1 MRGLRPVLLLALG
14 AVPVAPA
21 VAQTPPP
28 APPVQTE
35 IALDLQKVGSV
46 DRAVTFAGKA
56 FRVTGTVTPFVAGQ
70 QVRLRAYRGTQ
81 LISAKTRQIVPSAS
95 GEVGLFRAE
104 FTSSAPGNVRVGV
117 THAPT
122 AEMSYARARTDKVA
136 VIGTSSG
143 PGRSGFTVK
152 VMQGLLRDVGYVP
165 GRYGVYDDRT
175 ARAVLAFRKVSGL
188 ARVKTA
194 SRTALRRMLDGGGV
208 FRVRF
213 PEKGRHVEADL
224 GAQVLALIDG
234 DEVERIY
241 PISSGKPSTPTVLGS
256 WRVYYRIR
264 GLSSKGLVHPSFFT
278 GGYAIHGWRSVP
290 TYPASHG
297 CLRVPIP
304 DALSI
309 FRWIRM
315 GTWVSTYYRDGKKRS
330 PKRIS
335 NPGP

>member
-1 MRGLRPVLLLALG
+1 MRRLLPVLALALLA
-14 AVPVAPA
+14 APA
-21 VAQTPPP
+21 HAQT
-28 APPVQTE
+28 APVKAD
-35 IALDLQKVGSV
+35 IDLDVQKVGTV
-46 DRAVTFAGKA
+46 ERAVTFTGKTW
-56 FRVTGTVTPFVAGQ
+56 RVSGTVTPFVAGQ
-70 QVRLRAYRGTQ
+70 QVRIRVYRGKQ
-81 LISAKTRQIVPSAS
+81 IVSAKTKRIVAS
-95 GEVGLFRAE
+95 TSGTVGLFRAE
-104 FTSSAPGNVRVGV
+104 FRSEVPGKLRVGV
-117 THAPT
+117 THVPT
-122 AEMSYARARTDKVA
+122 PEMAYAHASTEPVHVIRTA
-136 VIGTSSG
+136 LN
-143 PGRSGFTVK
+143 PGDTGYSVK
-152 VMQGLLRDVGYVP
+152 VMQLLLKDIGYVP

-175 ARAVLAFRKVSGL
+175 ARAVLAFRKISGL
-188 ARVKTA
+188 TRITTA
-194 SRTALRRMLDGGGV
+194 PRIVLRRMYNGGGV

-256 WRVYYRIR
+256 WRVYYRIL

-278 GGYAIHGWRSVP
+278 GGYAIHGWPEVP

-309 FRWIRM
+309 YRWIRM
-315 GTWVSTYYRDGKKRS
+315 GTWVSTYYRDGKTRTA
-330 PKRIS
+330 KRIK